1 MPKFTKISFLS
12 FYFRQLPRTIF
23 SVQDEQ
29 PTWPSDSDDN
39 MGLESISEPDDID
52 LDEEGD
58 GFDGENEQFF
68 DTQSSSGSN
77 AHRRGKS
84 SEFDTEEDP
93 VGPVTPGP
101 NSRFEMRDPSMSRK
115 GGVHDDEDDEDED
128 DADGSFLPDDGRA
141 FDDEDDDIEDDWVD
155 PSVPTPTE
163 APATAGP
170 TPPLPPAK
178 NSSRS
183 SVNSSS
189 PPSASNVPPLA
200 KSKSS
205 RSASSSAAAKQ
216 TSGKPKSSAKG
227 KKETPVPVPAVR
239 IPSQQPAQEHYPF
252 PVTPAD
258 DPSAS
263 PQHDR
268 PRNSSTKGGKRMH
281 TARARDG
288 GRTQSGGV
296 KGILTDD

>member
-1 MPKFTKISFLS
+1 M
-12 FYFRQLPRTIF
+12 
-23 SVQDEQ
+23 QDEQ
-29 PTWPSDSDDN
+29 PTWPSDLDEN
-39 MGLESISEPDDID
+39 MGLESMSEPDDID
-52 LDEEGD
+52 LDDEGD
-58 GFDGENEQFF
+58 DVDGENEQFF
-68 DTQSSSGSN
+68 DTQSSSESN

-93 VGPVTPGP
+93 VDPVTPGP
-101 NSRFEMRDPSMSRK
+101 NSRFEMRDHPILRK
-115 GGVHDDEDDEDED
+115 HHPRDEDDDDED
-128 DADGSFLPDDGRA
+128 DADRSFLPDDGRA

-163 APATAGP
+163 APPAP
-170 TPPLPPAK
+170 TLSSPLPPAK
-178 NSSRS
+178 NRS
-183 SVNSSS
+183 QTSLNSLS
-189 PPSASNVPPLA
+189 PPSSSNVPQLT

-205 RSASSSAAAKQ
+205 YSTTSSATKHASGKSKSSSKAKKQ
-216 TSGKPKSSAKG
+216 I
-227 KKETPVPVPAVR
+227 PVPVPVVR
-239 IPSQQPAQEHYPF
+239 IPSQQQPAQEHYPF

-263 PQHDR
+263 PQQDR
-268 PRNSSTKGGKRMH
+268 SRNSSTKGGKRMH